1 MGTTFAEIAIPIY
14 EVEQDREGGYV
25 LLKRS
30 WGESG
35 SVIGI
40 YKTEEEA
47 EAMQKLAQFS
57 E

>member
-1 MGTTFAEIAIPIY
+1 MGTTFAEIPKPIY